1 MDKDSREYK
10 LKLAKEIEIR
20 KALAKKKKDLEYKN
34 DFKKFSEDRLK
45 IITKDAAQGYIPFKF
60 N

>member
-20 KALAKKKKDLEYKN
+20 KALAKKKKDL
-34 DFKKFSEDRLK
+34 DRTSTISRK
-45 IITKDAAQGYIPFKF
+45 R
-60 N
+60 

>member
-34 DFKKFSEDRLK
+34 DFKKF
-45 IITKDAAQGYIPFKF
+45 
-60 N
+60 